1 MKVTSIYV
9 AGILLLI
16 SCNNSDTPDR
26 DKSLSTGHDTL
37 QSAGSATAT
46 SPNTVTI
53 NSGQATTQPVQ
64 VNPQQVQ
71 VNPQQVQVN
80 PQQSNVQGV
89 TMTSQPVT
97 AAKSQAG
104 LNPAHGQPGHRCDIP
119 VGAPLN
125 SPPGKAATAPQ
136 ASITQSPAQTATI
149 NQSPVQTAN
158 IKTAPGMNPPHGQP
172 GHRCDI
178 PVGQPLNSKPGVV
191 QAPVIAP
198 AQPVIKPVPGAASE
212 TAETVG
218 RDSSKH

>member
-1 MKVTSIYV
+1 MKVTSIFV

-26 DKSLSTGHDTL
+26 DRSLSTGHDTL
-37 QSAGSATAT
+37 QTAGAATAT

-64 VNPQQVQ
+64 VNPQHVTI
-71 VNPQQVQVN
+71 NPQQA
-80 PQQSNVQGV
+80 NVQGV

-136 ASITQSPAQTATI
+136 ASITQSPAI
-149 NQSPVQTAN
+149 NQSPAQTAN

-178 PVGQPLNSKPGVV
+178 PVGQPLNSKPGVA
-191 QAPVIAP
+191 QAPIVAP

-212 TAETVG
+212 TVETVG